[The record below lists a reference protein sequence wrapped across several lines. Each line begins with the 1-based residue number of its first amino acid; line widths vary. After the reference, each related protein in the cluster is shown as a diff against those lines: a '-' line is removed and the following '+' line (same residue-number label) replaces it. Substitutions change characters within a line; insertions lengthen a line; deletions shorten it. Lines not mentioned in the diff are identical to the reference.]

1 MSSDFIS
8 LTYLSLS
15 MKAFHI
21 KYVIEH
27 PFKIFSIL
35 CQKRILVVLIFTD
48 IYGIIL
54 K

>member
-21 KYVIEH
+21 KYMIEH

-54 K
+54 R